1 MVENFDLAEI
11 ERRMTGALEDLKH
24 EFSGL
29 RTGRASP
36 SLLDPVIVE
45 AYGSS
50 MAISQ
55 VANINTPE
63 PRLLSV
69 QVWDKTLVQSVEKAI
84 RTSDLGLNPS
94 VDGQTVRVPIPELNE
109 ERRRD
114 LTKIA
119 AKYAEEHR
127 VSVRNVRRD
136 AMDKLKSQE
145 KSGEISKDE
154 HRVMGEKVQKLT
166 DKIIAQ
172 IDESLNVKDREIMQV

>member
-154 HRVMGEKVQKLT
+154 HRVMGENVQKLT
-166 DKIIAQ
+166 DKVIAQ
-172 IDESLNVKDREIMQV
+172 INESLNDKDREIMQV